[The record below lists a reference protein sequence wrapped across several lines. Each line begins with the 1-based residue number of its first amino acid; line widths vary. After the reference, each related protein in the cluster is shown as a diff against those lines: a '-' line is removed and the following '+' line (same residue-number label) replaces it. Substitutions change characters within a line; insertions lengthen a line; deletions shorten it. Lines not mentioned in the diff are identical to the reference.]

1 MLQHDGRELVMK
13 ALLGYSYGN
22 LDDMREMILHPN
34 AVLGLSDG
42 GAHCGVICDASI
54 PTFMLTHWTRDR
66 DRGERLPL
74 ELVVQKQ
81 TRDTAALYG
90 LGDRGVVAPGYRAD
104 LNVIDYD
111 ALSLALPELVH
122 DLPGGARRL
131 IQRADG
137 YRSTFVAGVETM
149 RDGEETGARP
159 GQARAG
165 HAMSPTP
172 TCRAAA
178 TCCSQTPPVARERVT
193 AGEDPGVAVH
203 VARSSSSAR

>member
-1 MLQHDGRELVMK
+1 MDVLFPIGEPPDYEPAPERSIAAIAAREGRDPEGVLYDVMLQHDGRELVMK

-42 GAHCGVICDASI
+42 GAHCGAICDASI

-66 DRGERLPL
+66 ERGERLPL

-81 TRDTAALYG
+81 TRDTAAVYG
-90 LGDRGVVAPGYRAD
+90 LGDRGVVAPGFRAD

-111 ALSLALPELVH
+111 TLSLALPELVH
-122 DLPGGARRL
+122 DLPGDARRL

-137 YRSTFVAGVETM
+137 YKSTFVAGVETM

-159 GQARAG
+159 GKLVRG
-165 HAMSPTP
+165 M
-172 TCRAAA
+172 R
-178 TCCSQTPPVARERVT
+178 
-193 AGEDPGVAVH
+193 
-203 VARSSSSAR
+203 

>member
-1 MLQHDGRELVMK
+1 MLGHDGRELVMK

-34 AVLGLSDG
+34 AALGLSDG
-42 GAHCGVICDASI
+42 GAHCGAICDACI
-54 PTFMLTHWTRDR
+54 PTFMLTHWARDR
-66 DRGERLPL
+66 DRGEKLPL

-81 TRDTAALYG
+81 SRATPRTSTACAT
-90 LGDRGVVAPGYRAD
+90 VAWSRPAYRAD
-104 LNVIDYD
+104 LNVIDFD

-137 YRSTFVAGVETM
+137 YRSTFVAGEETM

-159 GQARAG
+159 GKLVRG
-165 HAMSPTP
+165 M
-172 TCRAAA
+172 R
-178 TCCSQTPPVARERVT
+178 
-193 AGEDPGVAVH
+193 
-203 VARSSSSAR
+203 

>member
-1 MLQHDGRELVMK
+1 
-13 ALLGYSYGN
+13 
-22 LDDMREMILHPN
+22 
-34 AVLGLSDG
+34 
-42 GAHCGVICDASI
+42 
-54 PTFMLTHWTRDR
+54 MLTHWTRDR

-74 ELVVQKQ
+74 ELIVQKQ
-81 TRDTAALYG
+81 SRDTANVYG

-137 YRSTFVAGVETM
+137 YRHTFVAGEETM

-159 GQARAG
+159 GKLVRG
-165 HAMSPTP
+165 M
-172 TCRAAA
+172 R
-178 TCCSQTPPVARERVT
+178 
-193 AGEDPGVAVH
+193 
-203 VARSSSSAR
+203 